1 MYQSS
6 YRRFL
11 SLVFAVLASVLVIG
25 NAILPRVVTAVQADP
40 VISSGRASPPTQLW
54 ICCRPSPLVRPH
66 SRS

>member
-11 SLVFAVLASVLVIG
+11 SLVFAILARVLVIS

-40 VISSGRASPPTQLW
+40 VTSSGAGIPRTQLW
-54 ICCRPSPLVRPH
+54 ICCPPSPSAPRRSRP
-66 SRS
+66 